1 MAALIWIA
9 AAVVVLA
16 LLALL
21 APWHLRFRGTTAPL
35 ALRLHLRLLG
45 GHAPGIPIPL
55 SRATAGIPIPLS
67 RATDREGARKTRKDR
82 LKRPRKRAMPNGL
95 RALIFGVLSA
105 LRVKRLRLT
114 GRIGLPDPA
123 DTGTLWGCLTPAIYG
138 LHGPERRID
147 IAPEFSGA
155 CLDLTGSGDIVIRPL
170 RLLRAGLAFAWANR
184 GTP

>member
-9 AAVVVLA
+9 AALVMLV

-21 APWHLRFRGTTAPL
+21 MPWHLRFRGTTAPL

-45 GHAPGIPIPL
+45 GYAPGIPIPL
-55 SRATAGIPIPLS
+55 TRS
-67 RATDREGARKTRKDR
+67 TDREGAREQRQKRKTRKPR
-82 LKRPRKRAMPNGL
+82 RKRAMPRGL
-95 RALIFGVLSA
+95 RDLVFGVLSA
-105 LRVKRLRLT
+105 FRVQRLRLT
-114 GRIGLPDPA
+114 GRIGLHDPA

-138 LHGPERRID
+138 LSGGERRID

-155 CLDLTGSGDIVIRPL
+155 CLDLTGSGELVIRPL

-184 GTP
+184 GAP

>member
-16 LLALL
+16 LLVLL

-45 GHAPGIPIPL
+45 GYAPGIPIPL
-55 SRATAGIPIPLS
+55 TRSA
-67 RATDREGARKTRKDR
+67 DREGAGKTRKDR
-82 LKRPRKRAMPNGL
+82 QKRPRKRAMPNGL

>member
-55 SRATAGIPIPLS
+55 SRAT
-67 RATDREGARKTRKDR
+67 DREGARKTRKDR
-82 LKRPRKRAMPNGL
+82 QKRPRKRAMPNGL